1 MSWLS
6 RLTERRILKSL
17 AEGRLQGLEGEGK
30 PLPDRSGEAHL
41 DPGEAMGFRIMA
53 EAGALPEEITLKKQ
67 VAAQQ
72 QVLAGLTDPAARKAA
87 MARLADLQ
95 MKQSMA
101 EEARR
106 RFLRD

>member
-17 AEGRLQGLEGEGK
+17 AEGKLRGLEGEGH

-72 QVLAGLTDPAARKAA
+72 QVLAGLTDPEARKAA
-87 MARLADLQ
+87 MARLAELQ

>member
-17 AEGRLQGLEGEGK
+17 AEGKLEKLDGEGK

-41 DPGEAMGFRIMA
+41 DAGEAIGFRIMA
-53 EAGALPEEITLKKQ
+53 EAGVLPEEIEWKRK
-67 VAAQQ
+67 VAAQREA
-72 QVLAGLTDPAARKAA
+72 LNGLKDPEARKAA
-87 MARLADLQ
+87 MARLADLD
-95 MKQSMA
+95 MRQSMA

-106 RFLRD
+106 KFLRG